1 MSPESEAEEAL
12 RALEKDG
19 VTIKRGAAAKAS
31 LSSRAAYMESEPSE
45 IPATADETRQG
56 NEPIE
61 LPPQLRREDLAFIR
75 VAQSHKKA
83 MDTGWTT
90 SEHFEHGSVR
100 IITRLG
106 DGLNYGLFPR
116 AGSSVVIVDAD
127 DLGRLEAVGA
137 LAGFPPTFAVES
149 GSSTAEHPK
158 RHLYVTM
165 AEPPFEGK
173 RPFFDR
179 ETGAHLGEVYC
190 GHPTSPAGYVIGP
203 GSRHAV
209 SKRPYVPN
217 DEPIRELEPDG
228 WTAFAEAVQWPERSP
243 ERPPAKRTEG
253 RGGSFGELLGLDI
266 TDVWQIPH
274 GAIKVG
280 NDWRF
285 GHPAPGHGSSTG
297 YNLAVDPLAGLW
309 HCWRCNS
316 GGDALLALAV
326 DAGIL
331 RCDEA
336 RSGALEDAELMR
348 RVKDEARQRGL
359 PVDEAERQ
367 QRQAWL
373 KQRAAARAAAEEE
386 TPAPTATAPR
396 PAARRARDPIP
407 PEFERFVYVGERG
420 AVRVDDDALAE
431 FLYERYHTVSFN
443 ERLFT
448 YQDGIYREDKGALS
462 AEVKRILRGCGTHEQ
477 LTKVW
482 REVKAHL
489 LALHPYERYPFN
501 AARDLIPCENCV
513 LRIDFGNGTISPEP
527 HSPAHRFA
535 FKLPVTFDPD
545 ATPEAATAL
554 LAQYVEPEDVPLLI
568 QPLAQALLQAELDKP
583 FKKSYLFEGRTNA
596 GKSSVIM
603 IYDGFFGRENI
614 SHVSLH
620 AIATDRFCNSR
631 MEGKLLNVYDDLSD
645 VPLEQIGTF
654 KNLTGSTAHSIEAK
668 FQQAYEGRVFCVQ
681 LYTCNKPPR
690 VPAVAETDMAWWERW
705 EYVRFTGAFPIDPD
719 FYERTLTPAF
729 YSSLL
734 RAVLDTMIEIRQRGA
749 LTVNRTALEV
759 RERWSLMADPLYRFI
774 DAKMERL
781 QATISDF
788 DKGKLWRAYLEWCEA
803 EQVDMSHRLT
813 SLTAFTQ
820 ALPRY
825 GIIELR
831 TSKARPGKKPASYD
845 VYRGGYRWKNRSV
858 NMGVE
863 LAFEDE

>member
-1 MSPESEAEEAL
+1 MSEADLDPLTAAKDSGWKVTSSKRPKAKSTAAPTPGPAESEA
-12 RALEKDG
+12 
-19 VTIKRGAAAKAS
+19 
-31 LSSRAAYMESEPSE
+31 SE
-45 IPATADETRQG
+45 IPRPTAT
-56 NEPIE
+56 NLEPIT
-61 LPPQLRREDLAFIR
+61 LPPQLRRDDLAFIR
-75 VAQSHKKA
+75 VAQTHKKA
-83 MDTGWTT
+83 MDEGWNT
-90 SEHFEHGSVR
+90 SEHFEHDSVR
-100 IITRLG
+100 ITTRLN
-106 DGLNYGLFPR
+106 DGLNFGLFPT
-116 AGSSVVIVDAD
+116 AGSSVMIIDAD

-137 LAGFPPTFAVES
+137 LAGLPPTFEVES

-158 RHLYVTM
+158 RHLYFTM
-165 AEPPFEGK
+165 AAPPFEGK

-179 ETGAHLGEVYC
+179 ETGDHLGEVYC
-190 GHPTSPAGYVIGP
+190 GHPTRAAGYVVGP
-203 GSRHAV
+203 GSHHATTG
-209 SKRPYVPN
+209 RAYVPN
-217 DEPIRELEPDG
+217 GEPIVELEPEG
-228 WTAFAEAVQWPERSP
+228 WATFEAAVQWPERSP
-243 ERPPAKRTEG
+243 ERPPAKRIEG

-274 GAIKVG
+274 GAVKVG

-297 YNLAVDPLAGLW
+297 YNLAVDPIAGLW
-309 HCWRCNS
+309 HCWRCGS

-326 DAGIL
+326 DAGII

-336 RSGALEDAELMR
+336 RSGALDPAELMK
-348 RVKDEARQRGL
+348 RVKDEARQRGF

-373 KQRAAARAAAEEE
+373 KQKAAARAAAEEE
-386 TPAPTATAPR
+386 APATPATR

-431 FLYERYHTVSFN
+431 CLYDTFHVVSFN
-443 ERLFT
+443 ETLYT

-501 AARDLIPCENCV
+501 TAADLIPCDNCV
-513 LRIDFGNGTISPEP
+513 LRIDFGTGTITPEP

-545 ATPEAATAL
+545 ATAEAAETL
-554 LAQYVEPEDVPLLI
+554 LAQYVALEDVPLLI
-568 QPLAQALLQAELDKP
+568 QPLAQTLLQAQLDKP
-583 FKKSYLFEGRTNA
+583 YKKSYLFEGRTNA

-603 IYDGFFGRENI
+603 IYDGFLGRENI

-620 AIATDRFCNSR
+620 AIATDKFCNSR
-631 MEGKLLNVYDDLSD
+631 MEGKLLNCYDDLSD
-645 VPLEQIGTF
+645 VPLEQIGRF
-654 KNLTGSTAHSIEAK
+654 KNLTGSTFHDIEAK
-668 FQQAYEGRVFCVQ
+668 FKQGYEGRVFCVQ
-681 LYTCNKPPR
+681 LYTCNMPPR
-690 VPAVAETDMAWWERW
+690 VPAAAETDMAWWERW
-705 EYVRFTGAFPIDPD
+705 EYVRFTGSFPIDPD
-719 FYERTLTPAF
+719 FYERTLTPAL

-734 RAVLDTMIEIRQRGA
+734 RAVLDMMVEIRQRGA

-759 RERWSLMADPLYRFI
+759 RERWSVMADPLYRFLE
-774 DAKMERL
+774 AKMTRL
-781 QATISDF
+781 EATISDF
-788 DKGKLWRAYLEWCEA
+788 DKGKLWRAYLEWCKV
-803 EQVDMSHRLT
+803 EQVDMPHRLT
-813 SLTAFTQ
+813 TLTAFTQ

-825 GIIELR
+825 GIVELR
-831 TSKARPGKKPASYD
+831 TSKARKDKKSVSYD
-845 VYRGGYRWKNRSV
+845 VYRGGWKWKDKSV

-863 LAFEDE
+863 LAFDDD